1 MRRSFAPMETLN
13 LRELAARLAIAVAA
27 PGTTVVLPELELDR
41 ADALDLLDRLQP
53 RAEVMTSQEAADL
66 LGVSRPHLAK
76 LLDQGEIPSHKVGTH
91 RRVSRAALISFSA
104 EQRAQR
110 SHALDELVALQ
121 ESMKIADHAA
131 SSRT

>member
-13 LRELAARLAIAVAA
+13 LRELAARLALAVAV
-27 PGTTVVLPELELDR
+27 PGTTVVLLELELDR

-53 RAEVMTSQEAADL
+53 RAEVLTSQEAADL

-91 RRVSRAALISFSA
+91 RRVSRAALISFLA

>member
-13 LRELAARLAIAVAA
+13 LRELAARLAQAVAA

-53 RAEVMTSQEAADL
+53 RAEVLTSQEAADL
-66 LGVSRPHLAK
+66 LGVSRPHLTK

-91 RRVSRAALISFSA
+91 RRVH
-104 EQRAQR
+104 R
-110 SHALDELVALQ
+110 SDVEAF
-121 ESMKIADHAA
+121 A
-131 SSRT
+131 SSQRGSALSTLVTMTWEGEESGLYSERGT

>member
-1 MRRSFAPMETLN
+1 MEPVN

-53 RAEVMTSQEAADL
+53 RAEVLTSQEAADL

-91 RRVSRAALISFSA
+91 RRVLRANIEAF
-104 EQRAQR
+104 
-110 SHALDELVALQ
+110 
-121 ESMKIADHAA
+121 AA
-131 SSRT
+131 SQRGIALRALVSMTQDGEEHGLYSERGT

>member
-13 LRELAARLAIAVAA
+13 LRELAARLAVAVAA

-53 RAEVMTSQEAADL
+53 RAEVLTSQEAADL

-76 LLDQGEIPSHKVGTH
+76 LLDRGEIPSHKVGTH
-91 RRVSRAALISFSA
+91 RRVLRTDVEVFAAQIRLQRWRALT
-104 EQRAQR
+104 
-110 SHALDELVALQ
+110 ELMHLQ
-121 ESMKIADHAA
+121 ESMGLYDHDST
-131 SSRT
+131 SST

>member
-13 LRELAARLAIAVAA
+13 LRELAARLALAVAA

-91 RRVSRAALISFSA
+91 RRVL
-104 EQRAQR
+104 R
-110 SHALDELVALQ
+110 SNIDAF
-121 ESMKIADHAA
+121 AA
-131 SSRT
+131 SQRGIALRALVSMTQDGEEHGLYSERGT